1 MSELAI
7 HRLLK
12 RLFQRRAARP
22 GETKNAFRL
31 GGVIRLDRLTHDLE
45 YLPGGNPKPPPAPPP
60 EEPSKSP
67 VPLPANWPAWESY
80 GRKLQKVLAELNLQE
95 SYVKTVQR
103 TAKGLLLTIEAS
115 MPFLLPPYLVK
126 DPEAEALKKTPEEPA
141 PPEKPS
147 APPGLKT
154 AYESWVEAGKPPAPA
169 GLKTATEELEPPTDE
184 RHTKA

>member
-7 HRLLK
+7 RRLLK

-45 YLPGGNPKPPPAPPP
+45 YLPPGDPRISGNSESAPS
-60 EEPSKSP
+60 EEQSGPSEDPSE
-67 VPLPANWPAWESY
+67 LP
-80 GRKLQKVLAELNLQE
+80 
-95 SYVKTVQR
+95 
-103 TAKGLLLTIEAS
+103 
-115 MPFLLPPYLVK
+115 
-126 DPEAEALKKTPEEPA
+126 
-141 PPEKPS
+141 

-154 AYESWVEAGKPPAPA
+154 AYEIWVEAGKPPAPA
-169 GLKTATEELEPPTDE
+169 GLKTATEALEPPTDE